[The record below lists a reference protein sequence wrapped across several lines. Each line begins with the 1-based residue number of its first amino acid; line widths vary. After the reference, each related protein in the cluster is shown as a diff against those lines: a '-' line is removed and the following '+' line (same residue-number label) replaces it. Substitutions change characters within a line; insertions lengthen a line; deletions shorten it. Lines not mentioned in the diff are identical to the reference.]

1 MLIRNLGVRKM
12 RELEVQKY
20 LRSNS
25 LEGLIQEYKINVRPH
40 DTLPLVNLNYDQI
53 ESPRNVPITNECRG
67 LVLERDS
74 WDIVAKSFN
83 RFFNLGEFREV
94 DEAFDW
100 DGTYSQDKEDGSL
113 MLMWRYKGVMY
124 FSTRGSFANQSVN
137 VGTKTWSEFC
147 WEIID
152 GGRAADVFDSYG
164 KIDNRAT
171 LIFEFCSPY
180 NKVVRRYDKP
190 QLFLLSAFDSFLMEE
205 EDRKIVDDIAK
216 ELGVA
221 RPKGHHFRDID
232 HLQGH
237 LNEASSVDKTYE
249 GVVVRD
255 KTDRRLKIKC
265 PEYLALSR
273 LKNNGNIF
281 NVKNLIPFL
290 WDIDLASEALC
301 YFPEIRPN
309 YDKLQSL
316 YNGVVKKLDNYW
328 HCYHD
333 EKNQKK
339 FAMAIQPCECNALL
353 FSARKSGW
361 SLEQAIKSESGK
373 KILTSYLTEKFQI

>member
-1 MLIRNLGVRKM
+1 MFIRNLGVRKM

-20 LRSNS
+20 LRANT
-25 LEGLIQEYKINVRPH
+25 LEDLIQEYKINVRPH

-67 LVLERDS
+67 LVLEKDS
-74 WDIVAKSFN
+74 WAIVAKSFD

-137 VGTKTWSEFC
+137 VGTKTWTEFC
-147 WEIID
+147 WEILD
-152 GGRAADVFDSYG
+152 GGCAADVFDSYG
-164 KIDNRAT
+164 KIDNRLT

-190 QLFLLSAFDSFLMEE
+190 QLFLLSAFDSFNMEE

-221 RPKGHHFRDID
+221 RPNGHHFRDIH
-232 HLQGH
+232 HLQSH
-237 LNEASSVDKTYE
+237 LNEMSLEDKTYE

-255 KTDRRLKIKC
+255 KNNKRLKVKTLS
-265 PEYLALSR
+265 YLSLHR
-273 LKNNGNIF
+273 LHGNGNLF
-281 NVKNLIPFL
+281 NPKNLVPFL
-290 WDIDLASEALC
+290 WDADLQSEALA
-301 YFPEIRPN
+301 YFPEVKDN
-309 YDKLQSL
+309 FNKLNDL
-316 YNGVVKKLDNYW
+316 YKKTVKNLENYW
-328 HCYHD
+328 FCYWD
-333 EKNQKK
+333 EKSQKK
-339 FAMAIQPCECNALL
+339 FAQAVTPCPLSSIL
-353 FSARKSGW
+353 FLARKSGW
-361 SLEQAIKSESGK
+361 DVPQAIKSEQGQK
-373 KILTSYLTEKFQI
+373 VMTNYLVENMK

>member
-1 MLIRNLGVRKM
+1 MLARSLGVLKM

-20 LRSNS
+20 LRSNT
-25 LEGLIQEYKINVRPH
+25 LEDLIQEYKINVRPH

-94 DEAFDW
+94 DESFDW

-137 VGTKTWSEFC
+137 VGTKTWTEFC

-232 HLQGH
+232 HLQSH
-237 LNEASSVDKTYE
+237 LDEMSLDDKTYE

-255 KTDRRLKIKC
+255 KNDRRLKLKTLS
-265 PEYLALSR
+265 YLSLHRLSG
-273 LKNNGNIF
+273 NGNLF
-281 NVKNLIPFL
+281 NTKNLVPFL
-290 WDIDLASEALC
+290 WDSDLRAEALA
-301 YFPEIRPN
+301 YFPEVKDN
-309 YDKLQSL
+309 FNKLNDL
-316 YNGVVKKLDNYW
+316 YKKTVKNLENYW
-328 HCYHD
+328 FCHWD
-333 EKNQKK
+333 EKSQKK
-339 FAMAIQPCECNALL
+339 FAQAVTPCPLSSIL
-353 FSARKSGW
+353 FLARKSGW
-361 SLEQAIKSESGK
+361 DVPQAIKSVQGQK
-373 KILTSYLTEKFQI
+373 MMTNYLVENMK